1 MHAIVGASGMKKIWK
16 WLCLG
21 DVCQREGSS
30 IGRNLLKIV
39 VVSSRIEQLL
49 RLVITYYSKKR
60 GDVYIAILNFSFQ
73 KKG

>member
-1 MHAIVGASGMKKIWK
+1 MKRIWNR
-16 WLCLG
+16 LCLG

-30 IGRNLLKIV
+30 LGRNLLKIV

-49 RLVITYYSKKR
+49 RLVITYYLQKR
-60 GDVYIAILNFSFQ
+60 GDVYIVILNFSFQ

>member
-30 IGRNLLKIV
+30 LGRNLLKIV
-39 VVSSRIEQLL
+39 IKSPSVEQFL
-49 RLVITYYSKKR
+49 RLVITYYLQKR